1 MPIAEFLAVFLAVFG
16 AAIVEIWGA
25 VPVGLALGLPAPA
38 IWVAA
43 VAGALISVSV
53 VAIGGDAVR
62 AWIVRRR
69 GQRTLAGQG
78 RLYRIWLRWGVVG
91 WGLISPL
98 VFAPPMGTAI
108 AVALGAPRGRLLAS
122 MTAGVL
128 LWVTILVAAGEGG
141 LALLRGLH

>member
-1 MPIAEFLAVFLAVFG
+1 MPVAEVVAVFG

-25 VPVGLALGLPAPA
+25 VPIGLALGLPAPV
-38 IWVAA
+38 IWTAA
-43 VAGALISVSV
+43 VAGSFVSV
-53 VAIGGDAVR
+53 TVVALAGDALR

-78 RLYRIWLRWGVVG
+78 RLYRIWVRWGVVG
-91 WGLISPL
+91 WGLVSPL

-108 AVALGAPRGRLLAS
+108 AIALGAPRRRLLTS
-122 MTAGVL
+122 MAAGVL

-141 LALLRGLH
+141 IAILHGIR